1 VRLGR
6 VRLRRVRLGKT
17 KRERH
22 RLAAGKR
29 LGRGGVH
36 SPHGT
41 AHAAARLSLI
51 AEIPAVLEGLR
62 AITVRHAGGLKAGFA
77 VGYGCCWRRARRN
90 RQSLG
95 GASQRTLSHS
105 TFSSSSDQV
114 IRENPA
120 SRGTEISAEVL
131 VVGLRSKDK
140 NSRSLCRRERR
151 PSYAH
156 TAAPL
161 GVGPREPRTRAA
173 LRAANPGVAATTGP
187 SVDVSFLRSAFIIAS
202 TPCSC
207 VGIGHQHSGIV
218 RLFEAS
224 VTLTNPTYLT
234 R

>member
-1 VRLGR
+1 M
-6 VRLRRVRLGKT
+6 
-17 KRERH
+17 
-22 RLAAGKR
+22 A
-29 LGRGGVH
+29 
-36 SPHGT
+36 
-41 AHAAARLSLI
+41 
-51 AEIPAVLEGLR
+51 
-62 AITVRHAGGLKAGFA
+62 TVA
-77 VGYGCCWRRARRN
+77 VGVVPGEIAKVWEA
-90 RQSLG
+90 Q
-95 GASQRTLSHS
+95 ASGRSATVPLAFLPYLL
-105 TFSSSSDQV
+105 TYYFSSSGDQV